1 MSKYIYISK
10 VKQKYVNK
18 NPYVFKK
25 NKKKAEPKR
34 KQNNNNNNK
43 TQNSRK
49 EKWKQKYMKE
59 TKSIIKK
66 KISCA

>member
-1 MSKYIYISK
+1 MLKYVYKSK

-34 KQNNNNNNK
+34 KQTNRQTKHK
-43 TQNSRK
+43 TAERKSGSRN
-49 EKWKQKYMKE
+49 
-59 TKSIIKK
+59 I
-66 KISCA
+66 